1 MKFVGRSR
9 QLADLDKWYSAVT
22 AGGSGLMVA
31 VRGRRQV
38 GKSRLYTEFLRRR
51 RLPHLFF
58 TAIKGGSASM
68 QMQAVRRDASSSIP
82 PIPDCD
88 ALFAAAPANWTD
100 VFGRLRISAEKGPIV
115 VVLDEFPWAVEAD
128 PSLEGELQAAWD
140 RHLQH
145 LPVLL
150 ILVGSDISMME
161 RLTLHDRPLYGRAR
175 EHRVHPFNP
184 AEVAAALG
192 TGVSAIDV
200 FDSYLVTG
208 GYPKLVADARLAGD
222 VRSYVRQGFGDENS
236 DLVVVAQR
244 SLDAE
249 FPPDAQ
255 ARRVLSAIGG
265 QEVGAATFSSLLG
278 RFDEGPGSA
287 SGVAIT
293 RSLKIL
299 GEQKGIVSIDVP
311 AGHAPSSKL
320 RRYRVSDPYLRFWF
334 RFVEPYLPHIARGR
348 PDVALK
354 AFDLVWSSWRGRA
367 IEPEVHSALER
378 LAPNVPVLAS
388 STGIGSWWNRDN
400 SVEVDIVAAGRQQ
413 IDAVGTIKWREHKA
427 ISAPEVSA
435 LRRARTT
442 IPRAA
447 GADLIAV
454 CPAGLGRGVA
464 VDALFTPDDL
474 LSAWPD

>member
-1 MKFVGRSR
+1 MKFVGRSH
-9 QLADLDKWYSAVT
+9 QLAELEKWYSDVA
-22 AGGSGLMVA
+22 AAGSGLMIA
-31 VRGRRQV
+31 TRGRRQV

-58 TAIKGGSASM
+58 TAVKDGTGSM
-68 QMQAVRRDASSSIP
+68 QMQAVQRDARSSAP

-88 ALFAAAPANWTD
+88 ALFAGTPANWTD
-100 VFGRLRISAEKGPIV
+100 VFGRLRMSAEKGPIV

-128 PSLEGELQAAWD
+128 PSLEGELQSAWD

-150 ILVGSDISMME
+150 VLVGSDISMME

-175 EHRVHPFNP
+175 EDRVHPFNP

-192 TGVSAIDV
+192 TGVSAIAA

-208 GYPKLVADARLAGD
+208 GYPRLVADAQRAGD
-222 VRSYVRQGFGDENS
+222 LRSYVRQGFSDENS

-265 QEVGAATFSSLLG
+265 QEVGAPTFSSVLG
-278 RFDEGPGSA
+278 GFDERAGSA
-287 SGVAIT
+287 PGVAIT
-293 RSLKIL
+293 RALRIL
-299 GEQKGIVSIDVP
+299 GEQKGVLSIEVP
-311 AGHAPSSKL
+311 AGLALRSKL
-320 RRYRVSDPYLRFWF
+320 RRYRVPDPYLRFWF

-348 PDVALK
+348 SDVALD
-354 AFDLVWSSWRGRA
+354 AFDLHWSSWRGRA

-378 LAPNVPVLAS
+378 LAPNTPVLAS
-388 STGIGSWWNRDN
+388 TTSIGSWWNRDN
-400 SVEVDIVAAGRQQ
+400 SVEVDIVAVSRQQ
-413 IDAVGTIKWREHKA
+413 VTAVGTIKWRERKA
-427 ISAPEVSA
+427 ISSAEVSA
-435 LRRARTT
+435 LAQARNT
-442 IPRAA
+442 IPNAA

-454 CPAGLGRGVA
+454 CPAGLRPGVH
-464 VDALFTPDDL
+464 VDGLFTPDDL
-474 LSAWPD
+474 LTAWSA